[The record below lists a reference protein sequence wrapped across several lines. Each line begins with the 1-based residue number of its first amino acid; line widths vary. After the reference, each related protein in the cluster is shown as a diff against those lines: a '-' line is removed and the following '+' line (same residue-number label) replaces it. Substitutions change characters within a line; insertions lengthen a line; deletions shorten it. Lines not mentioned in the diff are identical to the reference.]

1 MFVAE
6 RGILPKIFSTRSK
19 HGTPTAGI
27 VFNTMVI
34 IAFSCADFGQL
45 LELLNSVYAIS
56 LLMEYAAFVKLRLY
70 HKDCK
75 PFVCAGLCV
84 MILLC
89 SNFSHLAYTYTLSY
103 FLKCNAHIVSQ
114 SLIGLHLW
122 SYCHQ
127 LWGFCSSFCYPTGMF
142 TSFVLG
148 VWSLVTLCLSYQR
161 CARIEGGYHMR
172 PRFPS
177 ISMVW
182 RPLVLLL
189 IMQPIH

>member
-1 MFVAE
+1 MFTKTNVSMLIDMHVVAE

-45 LELLNSVYAIS
+45 LEMLNSVYAIS

-75 PFVCAGLCV
+75 PFVCAVLYV
-84 MILLC
+84 TILLC

-114 SLIGLHLW
+114 CLIGLHLW

-127 LWGFCSSFCYPTGMF
+127 LWGFY
-142 TSFVLG
+142 
-148 VWSLVTLCLSYQR
+148 
-161 CARIEGGYHMR
+161 
-172 PRFPS
+172 
-177 ISMVW
+177 
-182 RPLVLLL
+182 
-189 IMQPIH
+189 